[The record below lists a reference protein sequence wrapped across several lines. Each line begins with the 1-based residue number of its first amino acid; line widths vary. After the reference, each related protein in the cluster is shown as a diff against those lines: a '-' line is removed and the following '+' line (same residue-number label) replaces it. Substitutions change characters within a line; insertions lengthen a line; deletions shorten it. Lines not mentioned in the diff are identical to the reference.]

1 MATKNCQND
10 EVLLYL
16 AKEVG
21 RKVYSMGL
29 DIDYNRDWYSP
40 VERDAFQVGWLE
52 AADESSY
59 QGHPVKFAQMNH
71 SSW

>member
-10 EVLLYL
+10 PILLYM

-29 DIDYNRDWYSP
+29 EIDYNRDWYTP
-40 VERDAFQVGWLE
+40 VVREAFEVGWLE
-52 AADESSY
+52 AANEASF
-59 QGHPVKFAQMNH
+59 QRVPVKFAPLNVTLA
-71 SSW
+71 

>member
-10 EVLLYL
+10 ALLIYL

-40 VERDAFQVGWLE
+40 IELEAFEVGWLE
-52 AADESSY
+52 AANESSFLR
-59 QGHPVKFAQMNH
+59 PTVKFANTGLRL
-71 SSW
+71 S